1 MDCCSPEVPPSAG
14 RDSYQLPRRMLTR
27 RQLLHGVIVAAGAA
41 GLAACGVRG
50 GSRPDGEVAGDG
62 ELQAVTLAFCGQLL
76 CVVPY
81 EVTRDAGYFAD
92 EGLDV
97 ELIYSRGGGDAV
109 QALNGGAVDFAAS
122 SFDAQLGAVASG
134 ASIKRF
140 MTTGRLPLFALA
152 TAIDTADEITDI
164 ADLAGRQVGI
174 SALGNADHT
183 ILLYVL
189 QRAGVDADSIEFA
202 ALGTNLYDALRLGQV
217 DAGMVQEPA
226 LTRLREAGGRELV
239 NFMETDDAEELF
251 GGAYEFMGVAVRDGE
266 QDERADQLQA
276 MARAMRRGLERVR
289 TADVADLLAALPSE
303 LTAGEDLELLG
314 DIVERYRESL
324 WPTDV
329 ELDTDAAQRVIT
341 SLTQA
346 DVLTGEVTLDQILDT
361 TVLS

>member
-1 MDCCSPEVPPSAG
+1 MDCCTPVDPPANERG
-14 RDSYQLPRRMLTR
+14 SYDLPPRMLSR
-27 RQLLHGVIVAAGAA
+27 RQLLHGVIVAAGAV

-50 GSRPDGEVAGDG
+50 GPGAEGDRPQGG
-62 ELQAVTLAFCGQLL
+62 ELEKVTLAFCGQLL

-109 QALNGGAVDFAAS
+109 QALNGGAVDYAAS

-134 ASIKRF
+134 ATIKRF

-152 TAIDTADEITDI
+152 TATDLADEITDI
-164 ADLAGRQVGI
+164 EDLTGRQVGV

-189 QRAGVDADSIEFA
+189 QRAGVDAGSVEFA

-226 LTRLREAGGRELV
+226 LTRLRDAGARELV
-239 NFMETDDAEELF
+239 NFMETDDADEVF

-266 QDERADQLQA
+266 QDERAEQLQG

-314 DIVERYRESL
+314 GIVERYRESL

-329 ELDTDAAQRVIT
+329 ELDLDAAQRVIT

-346 DVLTGEVTLDQILDT
+346 DVLTSEVTLDQILDT

>member
-1 MDCCSPEVPPSAG
+1 MIS
-14 RDSYQLPRRMLTR
+14 R
-27 RQLLHGVIVAAGAA
+27 RQLLHGVFYAAGAA

-50 GSRPDGEVAGDG
+50 GSQQAA
-62 ELQAVTLAFCGQLL
+62 ELEQITLAFCGQLL

-92 EGLDV
+92 EGLAV

-122 SFDAQLGAVASG
+122 SFDAQVGAVASG
-134 ASIKRF
+134 ATIKRF

-152 TAIDTADEITDI
+152 TAIDTADEITSI
-164 ADLAGRQVGI
+164 EELAGRQVAV
-174 SALGNADHT
+174 SSLGNADHT

-189 QRAGVDADSIEFA
+189 DRAGVDPTSVEFA
-202 ALGTNLYDALRLGQV
+202 TLGTNLYDALRLGQV

-226 LTRLREAGGRELV
+226 LTLLRDAGGRELI
-239 NFMETDDAEELF
+239 NFMEIDDANEVF

-266 QDERADQLQA
+266 QEERAEQLQA
-276 MARAMRRGLERVR
+276 MARAMTRGLERVR
-289 TADVADLLAALPSE
+289 SADVSDLLAALPSE

-314 DIVERYRESL
+314 DIVERYRGSL

-341 SLTQA
+341 SLNQA
-346 DVLTGEVTLDQILDT
+346 GVIDVELPIDQILDT

>member
-1 MDCCSPEVPPSAG
+1 
-14 RDSYQLPRRMLTR
+14 
-27 RQLLHGVIVAAGAA
+27 
-41 GLAACGVRG
+41 
-50 GSRPDGEVAGDG
+50 
-62 ELQAVTLAFCGQLL
+62 LL

-109 QALNGGAVDFAAS
+109 QALNGGAVDYAAS

-134 ASIKRF
+134 ATIKRF

-152 TAIDTADEITDI
+152 TATDLADEITDI
-164 ADLAGRQVGI
+164 EDLTGRQVGV

-189 QRAGVDADSIEFA
+189 QRAGVDAGSVEFA

-226 LTRLREAGGRELV
+226 LTRLRDAGARELV
-239 NFMETDDAEELF
+239 NFMETDDADEVF

-266 QDERADQLQA
+266 QDERAEQLQG

-314 DIVERYRESL
+314 GIVERYRESL

-329 ELDTDAAQRVIT
+329 ELDLDAAQRVIT

-346 DVLTGEVTLDQILDT
+346 DVLTSEVTLDQILDT

>member
-1 MDCCSPEVPPSAG
+1 MIS
-14 RDSYQLPRRMLTR
+14 R
-27 RQLLHGVIVAAGAA
+27 RQLLHGMIYAAGAA

-50 GSRPDGEVAGDG
+50 GSQQGA
-62 ELQAVTLAFCGQLL
+62 ELEQITLAFCGQLL

-122 SFDAQLGAVASG
+122 SFDAQVGAVASG
-134 ASIKRF
+134 ATIKRF

-152 TAIDTADEITDI
+152 TALDTADEITSI
-164 ADLAGRQVGI
+164 EDLAGRQVAV
-174 SALGNADHT
+174 SSLGNADHT

-189 QRAGVDADSIEFA
+189 DRAGVDPTSVEFA
-202 ALGTNLYDALRLGQV
+202 TLGTNLYDALRLGQV

-226 LTRLREAGGRELV
+226 LTLLRDAGGRELI
-239 NFMETDDAEELF
+239 NFMEIDDANEVF

-266 QDERADQLQA
+266 QGERAEQLQA
-276 MARAMRRGLERVR
+276 MARAMTRGLERVR
-289 TADVADLLAALPSE
+289 SADVPELLAALPSE

-314 DIVERYRESL
+314 DIVERYRGSL

-341 SLTQA
+341 SLNQA
-346 DVLTGEVTLDQILDT
+346 GVIDVELPIDQILDT

>member
-1 MDCCSPEVPPSAG
+1 MIS
-14 RDSYQLPRRMLTR
+14 R
-27 RQLLHGVIVAAGAA
+27 RQLLHGAITAAGAV
-41 GLAACGVRG
+41 GLAACGVRV
-50 GSRPDGEVAGDG
+50 GSQEGAALE
-62 ELQAVTLAFCGQLL
+62 EVTLAFCGQLL

-122 SFDAQLGAVASG
+122 SFDAQVGAVASG
-134 ASIKRF
+134 ATIKRF

-152 TAIDTADEITDI
+152 TAIDTADEITSI
-164 ADLAGRQVGI
+164 EDLAGRQVVV
-174 SALGNADHT
+174 SSLGNADHT

-189 QRAGVDADSIEFA
+189 DRAGVDPSSVEFA
-202 ALGTNLYDALRLGQV
+202 TLGTNLYDALRLGQV

-226 LTRLREAGGRELV
+226 LTLLRDAGGRELI
-239 NFMETDDAEELF
+239 NLMEVDDADEVF

-266 QDERADQLQA
+266 QDERSEQLQA
-276 MARAMRRGLERVR
+276 MARAMTRGLLRVR
-289 TADVADLLAALPSE
+289 SADVADLLAALPSE

-314 DIVERYRESL
+314 DIVERYRTSL
-324 WPTDV
+324 WPTGV
-329 ELDTDAAQRVIT
+329 TLDTDAAHRVIA
-341 SLTQA
+341 SLSQA
-346 DVLTGEVTLDQILDT
+346 GVIDAELALDQILDT

>member
-1 MDCCSPEVPPSAG
+1 MIS
-14 RDSYQLPRRMLTR
+14 R
-27 RQLLHGVIVAAGAA
+27 RQLLHGMIYAAGAV

-50 GSRPDGEVAGDG
+50 GSPQGA
-62 ELQAVTLAFCGQLL
+62 ELEQITLAFCGQLL

-122 SFDAQLGAVASG
+122 SFDAQVGAVASG
-134 ASIKRF
+134 ATIKRF

-152 TAIDTADEITDI
+152 TALDTAEEITSID
-164 ADLAGRQVGI
+164 DLAGRQVAV
-174 SALGNADHT
+174 SSLGNADHT

-189 QRAGVDADSIEFA
+189 VRAGVDPTSVEFA
-202 ALGTNLYDALRLGQV
+202 TLGTNLYDALRLGQV

-226 LTRLREAGGRELV
+226 LTLLRDAGGRELI
-239 NFMETDDAEELF
+239 NFMEIDDANEVF

-266 QDERADQLQA
+266 QQERAEQLQA
-276 MARAMRRGLERVR
+276 MARAMTRGLERVR
-289 TADVADLLAALPSE
+289 SADVSELLAALPSE

-314 DIVERYRESL
+314 DIVERYRGSL

-329 ELDTDAAQRVIT
+329 ELDPDAAQRVIT
-341 SLTQA
+341 SLNQA
-346 DVLTGEVTLDQILDT
+346 GVIDVELPIDQILDT

>member
-1 MDCCSPEVPPSAG
+1 
-14 RDSYQLPRRMLTR
+14 MLTR
-27 RQLLHGVIVAAGAA
+27 RQLLHGMVVAAGAA
-41 GLAACGVRG
+41 GLAACGVRP
-50 GSRPDGEVAGDG
+50 GSSDGEQSSQ
-62 ELQAVTLAFCGQLL
+62 ELEQVTLAFCGQLL

-81 EVTRDAGYFAD
+81 EVTREAGYFAD

-97 ELIYSRGGGDAV
+97 ELVYSRGGGDAV

-122 SFDAQLGAVASG
+122 SFDAQVGAVASG
-134 ASIKRF
+134 ATIKRF

-152 TAIDTADEITDI
+152 TATDTADEITSI
-164 ADLAGRQVGI
+164 EDLAGRQVAV
-174 SALGNADHT
+174 SSLGNADHT

-189 QRAGVDADSIEFA
+189 DRAGVDPDTVEFA

-226 LTRLREAGGRELV
+226 LTLLRNEGGRELI
-239 NFMETDDAEELF
+239 NFMEIDQANEVF
-251 GGAYEFMGVAVRDGE
+251 GGSYEFMGVAIRDGE
-266 QDERADQLQA
+266 QEERAEQLQQ
-276 MARAMRRGLERVR
+276 MARAITRGLDRVR

-303 LTAGEDLELLG
+303 LIAGEDLELLG

-329 ELDTDAAQRVIT
+329 ELDPDAAARVID

-346 DVLTGEVTLDQILDT
+346 GVLDHGFTLDQILDT
-361 TVLS
+361 SVLA